1 VNVSGNG
8 YSIFQSSAF
17 SYTPNNIGLSLGYNR
32 SGGNGESSIVWGAP
46 ASGFNFEIAS
56 VTSNVI
62 TPRMTI
68 TTSGNVGIGTT
79 SPDDYGAGYKML
91 SINASTAGILQLR
104 SNNAPIINIVGTS
117 TSADFEAFTDK
128 SISFKTGILSVAT
141 RLFITTSGNVLI
153 GTATSGASRL
163 RIVGLPT
170 SAAGLSS
177 GDIWNDGGTLKI
189 A

>member
-1 VNVSGNG
+1 
-8 YSIFQSSAF
+8 
-17 SYTPNNIGLSLGYNR
+17 
-32 SGGNGESSIVWGAP
+32 
-46 ASGFNFEIAS
+46 
-56 VTSNVI
+56 
-62 TPRMTI
+62 
-68 TTSGNVGIGTT
+68 
-79 SPDDYGAGYKML
+79 ML